1 MLPVTQC
8 MPPAP
13 PRAIRG
19 TDKVF
24 LERLKENMRRD
35 PYGYGGAVAAVLCT
49 SVNDKESFKLSMKG
63 GYRYVRTYNELYS
76 IVCLI
81 RICGKHD
88 DRNMQ
93 QYTSQKNVMDV
104 LQCYCIIA

>member
-1 MLPVTQC
+1 
-8 MPPAP
+8 
-13 PRAIRG
+13 
-19 TDKVF
+19 
-24 LERLKENMRRD
+24 MRRD

-81 RICGKHD
+81 RTCGKHY

-93 QYTSQKNVMDV
+93 QYTSQKT
-104 LQCYCIIA
+104 LWTYCSVIASLHNFIALFCNAQSYKWS